1 MYLFKIHYGIWKVQN
16 FIISCRN
23 WAFVHWLYLVFHFI
37 TLLSVIYTYDEMS
50 VESFRPWMI
59 IYIFYVFKKKSMN
72 FGLIDIKNQ
81 SSVLYLFFPIQSLPL
96 VPSLLYYIWYS
107 HCEFQVCYVN
117 IQFQSSILVR
127 QRSQAE
133 VKVRIHIQFLKTWMY
148 YVIYIYGVYVNL
160 ISKRIPRRSW
170 RQYRD
175 MCRSKWYQHGIKNHS
190 YTCVRT
196 KQGETTYSVLPFPW
210 VSI

>member
-1 MYLFKIHYGIWKVQN
+1 
-16 FIISCRN
+16 
-23 WAFVHWLYLVFHFI
+23 
-37 TLLSVIYTYDEMS
+37 
-50 VESFRPWMI
+50 
-59 IYIFYVFKKKSMN
+59 MN

-210 VSI
+210 VSEWVSEYIRARCGVKTITSSQSTVLGSIAWPVSWEDRPR